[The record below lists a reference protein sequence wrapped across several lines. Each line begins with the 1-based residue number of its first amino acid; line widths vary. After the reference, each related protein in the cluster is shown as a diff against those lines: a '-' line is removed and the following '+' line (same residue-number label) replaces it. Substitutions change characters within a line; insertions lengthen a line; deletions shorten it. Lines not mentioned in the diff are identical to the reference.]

1 MIVLHTIGSHGPT
14 YYNRY
19 PAQFKKFTPTCDT
32 NEIQTCSQQQLVNTY
47 DNTILYV
54 DYIVDK
60 AINILK
66 EHQDNFTTSLVY
78 LSDHGE
84 SLGENGVYLHG
95 LPYSIAP
102 DTQKHVP
109 MLLWLSEDYQQRYQV
124 SQTCLQKRASSE
136 DFSQDN
142 LFSTLL
148 GLTSVQ
154 TQKYQAVDDI
164 LQPCRGG

>member
-1 MIVLHTIGSHGPT
+1 MASM
-14 YYNRY
+14 
-19 PAQFKKFTPTCDT
+19 
-32 NEIQTCSQQQLVNTY
+32 
-47 DNTILYV
+47 
-54 DYIVDK
+54 
-60 AINILK
+60 
-66 EHQDNFTTSLVY
+66 
-78 LSDHGE
+78 
-84 SLGENGVYLHG
+84 HG

-148 GLTSVQ
+148 GLTGVQ
-154 TQKYQAVDDI
+154 TQKYQAADDI